1 MEIVRKEER
10 KKRRKQEKKKK
21 KKKKE
26 RGRGID
32 SKGGKRRQAL
42 LAVSRTG
49 LAKSRPVQD
58 VNKRM

>member
-21 KKKKE
+21 KKE

-32 SKGGKRRQAL
+32 SKGGKRRQAF
-42 LAVSRTG
+42 LAVSRIG